1 MEEHKNHNKVSRI
14 IILLVIAV
22 TIIIALLGYLMYS
35 QKVAADKQIT
45 DLKRSEA
52 ELEATVAELQGK
64 LDNISDIADT
74 GDESEKNT
82 STSVADETSS
92 TSFTDEQVKEC
103 LANYLELRYAIGTE
117 VLTALSKKGALNY
130 NESDNTEINYE
141 THTKVKFTDYKK
153 AMLNY
158 VSEKEFE
165 KNFDSKLWR
174 KIDDNGYFT
183 VGDGIGGPSIDYTV
197 KNVTKTNDTSYTSQ
211 TSYVE
216 GGNDAVNQNFSF
228 TIKNYNGHC
237 VIDSITE

>member
-1 MEEHKNHNKVSRI
+1 MEGENQKHNKITLSTYIAVLAI
-14 IILLVIAV
+14 LVIIVLAGF
-22 TIIIALLGYLMYS
+22 IYM
-35 QKVAADKQIT
+35 QKINSDREISG
-45 DLKRSEA
+45 LKNDA
-52 ELEATVAELQGK
+52 EELKATLTELQGK
-64 LDNISDIADT
+64 LDSISDKADT

-197 KNVTKTNDTSYTSQ
+197 KNV
-211 TSYVE
+211 
-216 GGNDAVNQNFSF
+216 
-228 TIKNYNGHC
+228 
-237 VIDSITE
+237 